1 MKEWIIKLLFYI
13 WFLVVTS
20 VILFIPFYTIGMF
33 IAIMS
38 LMTNTAITVM
48 TVAKISFYISLVI
61 SLWGM
66 WISEE
71 VVEKTYKEIRNRK
84 D

>member
-13 WFLVVTS
+13 WFLILTS

-33 IAIMS
+33 VAIVS
-38 LMTNTAITVM
+38 LMTNTGITVM
-48 TVAKISFYISLVI
+48 MVAKISFYISLVI

-66 WISEE
+66 WMSEE